1 MSRIN
6 VNRLV
11 SIIIIPVLIMGLFF
25 STPFSAIAFA
35 TNPSDSADNT
45 SAETADDSKDAQKE
59 KEEAEKAEKEK
70 KNAEKNALE
79 QSIKDKENAIANAK
93 NEKNALAKGKTDVEK
108 IKQSLEKSKA
118 DLSQYVSELDAQVTS
133 IEEKI
138 EDLKGQITVKEAE
151 IEQTKKDLEEAIA
164 IKDNQY
170 ECMKKRVKAIYEQG
184 DSFYLELLLNSK
196 GLGDFLNQMDY
207 IEDLS
212 KYDDRMF
219 KEYEETVEYVKVC
232 EEQLEEEEA
241 LLQATKK
248 AAEDEQAAVE
258 ELISQKQAEIAA
270 VQDEIVD
277 QERAIREY
285 EAEIAEQNATI
296 TELERIVAEEK
307 KALENMRVYDGG
319 AFCWP
324 CPAYKYVSS
333 DFGNRIHPTL
343 KINLF
348 HNGVDLA
355 APAGSNILAAYDGE
369 VVSASYTAAMGN
381 YVMIDHGGGLYTVYM
396 HASKLNVSVGQ
407 EVKRGDVIAYVGST
421 GRSTG
426 NHLHFSVRKDGDYVS
441 PWNYI
446 VKP

>member
-1 MSRIN
+1 MGRIR

-11 SIIIIPVLIMGLFF
+11 CLIFIPVLTMGLLF
-25 STPFSAIAFA
+25 STPLSVSVSASP
-35 TNPSDSADNT
+35 TDSSSKT
-45 SAETADDSKDAQKE
+45 TAETGEDSKDE
-59 KEEAEKAEKEK
+59 DEK
-70 KNAEKNALE
+70 KDDAKKNALE
-79 QSIKDKENAIANAK
+79 QSIKEKEAAINSARS
-93 NEKNALAKGKTDVEK
+93 EKNALAKGKTDVEK
-108 IKQSLEKSKA
+108 VKQSLEKSKA
-118 DLSQYVSELDAQVTS
+118 DLSQYVSELDAQVAS
-133 IEEKI
+133 IEDKI
-138 EDLKGQITVKEAE
+138 ADLKGQIAVKEKQ
-151 IEQTKKDLEEAIA
+151 IEETKKDLEEAIA
-164 IKDNQY
+164 VKDHQY
-170 ECMKKRVKAIYEQG
+170 ECMKKRVQAVYEQG

-207 IEDLS
+207 IEDLT

-219 KEYEETVEYVKVC
+219 KEYAETVEYVKVC
-232 EEQLEEEEA
+232 EQQLEEEEE
-241 LLQATKK
+241 LLQATKT
-248 AAEDEQAAVE
+248 AAEEEQKAVE

-296 TELERIVAEEK
+296 SELERIVAEEK

-324 CPAYKYVSS
+324 CPAYTKVSS

-369 VVSASYTAAMGN
+369 VVSASYTGAMGN
-381 YVMIDHGGGLYTVYM
+381 YVMLDHGGGLYTVYM
-396 HASKLNVSVGQ
+396 HASKLNVTEGQ
-407 EVKRGDVIAYVGST
+407 EVKRGDVIAFVGST

-426 NHLHFSVRKDGDYVS
+426 NHLHFSVRVNGDYVS

>member
-1 MSRIN
+1 MGQIR

-11 SIIIIPVLIMGLFF
+11 CLIIIPVLTMGLLF
-25 STPFSAIAFA
+25 STPLSVSVSASP
-35 TNPSDSADNT
+35 TDSSSKT
-45 SAETADDSKDAQKE
+45 TAETGEDSKDE
-59 KEEAEKAEKEK
+59 DEK
-70 KNAEKNALE
+70 KDDAKKNALE
-79 QSIKDKENAIANAK
+79 QSIKEKEAAINSARS
-93 NEKNALAKGKTDVEK
+93 EKNALAKGKTDVEK
-108 IKQSLEKSKA
+108 VKQSLEKSKA
-118 DLSQYVSELDAQVTS
+118 DLSQYVSELDAQVAS
-133 IEEKI
+133 IEDKI
-138 EDLKGQITVKEAE
+138 ADLKGQIAVKEKQ
-151 IEQTKKDLEEAIA
+151 IEETKKDLEEAIA
-164 IKDNQY
+164 VKDHQY
-170 ECMKKRVKAIYEQG
+170 ECMKKRVQAVYEQG

-207 IEDLS
+207 IEDLT

-219 KEYEETVEYVKVC
+219 KEYAETVEYVKVC
-232 EEQLEEEEA
+232 EQQLEEEEE
-241 LLQATKK
+241 LLQATKT
-248 AAEDEQAAVE
+248 AAEEEQKAVE

-296 TELERIVAEEK
+296 SELERIVAEEK

-324 CPAYKYVSS
+324 CPAYTRVSS

-369 VVSASYTAAMGN
+369 VVSASYTGAMGN
-381 YVMIDHGGGLYTVYM
+381 YVMLDHGGGLYTVYM
-396 HASKLNVSVGQ
+396 HASKLNVKEGQ
-407 EVKRGDVIAYVGST
+407 EVKRGDVIAFVGST

-426 NHLHFSVRKDGDYVS
+426 NHLHFSVRVNGEYVS

>member
-1 MSRIN
+1 MSRIK
-6 VNRLV
+6 VNKLV
-11 SIIIIPVLIMGLFF
+11 IKIIIPVLIMGLLF
-25 STPFSAIAFA
+25 STPLSATVSA
-35 TNPSDSADNT
+35 NPTDS
-45 SAETADDSKDAQKE
+45 SETTTDKTEDSKEDEEKKE
-59 KEEAEKAEKEK
+59 KEEKQKKEAEKSALESSIKEKEAQI
-70 KNAEKNALE
+70 N
-79 QSIKDKENAIANAK
+79 NAK
-93 NEKNALAKGKTDVEK
+93 NEKNALAKGKTDVER

-118 DLSQYVSELDAQVTS
+118 DLSQYVSELDAQVVS

-151 IEQTKKDLEEAIA
+151 IEQAKEDLAEAIE
-164 IKDNQY
+164 IKDYQY
-170 ECMKKRVKAIYEQG
+170 ECMKKRVQALYEQG
-184 DSFYLELLLNSK
+184 DSFYLELLLKSK

-219 KEYEETVEYVKVC
+219 KEYEETVDYVTIC
-232 EEQLEEEEA
+232 EAELEEEEE

-258 ELISQKQAEIAA
+258 ELISQKEAEIAA

-296 TELERIVAEEK
+296 SELERIVAEEK

-324 CPAYKYVSS
+324 CPAYTRVSS
-333 DFGNRIHPTL
+333 DFGNRVHPTL

-369 VVSASYTAAMGN
+369 VVSASYTGAMGN

-396 HASKLNVSVGQ
+396 HASKLNVKEGQ
-407 EVKRGDVIAYVGST
+407 EVKRGDVIAFVGST

-426 NHLHFSVRKDGDYVS
+426 NHLHFSVRVNGEYVS

>member
-1 MSRIN
+1 MGRIR

-11 SIIIIPVLIMGLFF
+11 CLIIIPVLTMGLLF
-25 STPFSAIAFA
+25 STPLSVSVSASP
-35 TNPSDSADNT
+35 TDSSSKT
-45 SAETADDSKDAQKE
+45 TAETGEDSKDE
-59 KEEAEKAEKEK
+59 DEK
-70 KNAEKNALE
+70 KDDAKKNALE
-79 QSIKDKENAIANAK
+79 QSIKEKEAAINSARS
-93 NEKNALAKGKTDVEK
+93 EKNALAKGKTDVEK
-108 IKQSLEKSKA
+108 VKQSLEKSKA
-118 DLSQYVSELDAQVTS
+118 DLSQYVSELDAQVAS
-133 IEEKI
+133 IEDKI
-138 EDLKGQITVKEAE
+138 ADLKGQIAVKEKQ
-151 IEQTKKDLEEAIA
+151 IEETKKDLEEAIA
-164 IKDNQY
+164 VKDHQY
-170 ECMKKRVKAIYEQG
+170 ECMKKRVQAVYEQG

-207 IEDLS
+207 IEDLT

-219 KEYEETVEYVKVC
+219 KEYAETVEYVKVC
-232 EEQLEEEEA
+232 EQQLEEEEE
-241 LLQATKK
+241 LLQATKT
-248 AAEDEQAAVE
+248 AAEEEQKAVE

-296 TELERIVAEEK
+296 SELERIVAEEK

-324 CPAYKYVSS
+324 CPAYTKVSS

-369 VVSASYTAAMGN
+369 VVSASYTGAMGN
-381 YVMIDHGGGLYTVYM
+381 YVMLDHGGGLYTVYM
-396 HASKLNVSVGQ
+396 HASKLNVKEGQ
-407 EVKRGDVIAYVGST
+407 EVKRGDVIAFVGST

-426 NHLHFSVRKDGDYVS
+426 NHLHFSVRVNGEYVS

>member
-11 SIIIIPVLIMGLFF
+11 SIIIIPVLIMGLLF
-25 STPFSAIAFA
+25 STPLSALVLAA
-35 TNPSDSADNT
+35 PTDT
-45 SAETADDSKDAQKE
+45 SETTTEKTEDSKDEE
-59 KEEAEKAEKEK
+59 KEEKEK
-70 KNAEKNALE
+70 KDAEKSQLE
-79 QSIKDKENAIANAK
+79 QSIKEKEAAISSARS
-93 NEKNALAKGKTDVEK
+93 EKNALAKGKTDVEK
-108 IKQSLEKSKA
+108 IKQSLERSKA
-118 DLSQYVSELDAQVTS
+118 DLSQYVSELDAQVVS

-138 EDLKGQITVKEAE
+138 EDLKGQITVKEEE
-151 IEQTKKDLEEAIA
+151 IKQTKEDLEEAIA
-164 IKDNQY
+164 IKDHQY
-170 ECMKKRVKAIYEQG
+170 ECMKKRVQAVYEQG

-219 KEYEETVEYVKVC
+219 KEYAETVEYVNVC
-232 EEQLEEEEA
+232 EQQLVEEEA
-241 LLQATKK
+241 LLQATKT
-248 AAEDEQAAVE
+248 AAEEEQAAVE
-258 ELISQKQAEIAA
+258 ELISQKEAEIAA

-296 TELERIVAEEK
+296 SELERIVAQEK

-324 CPAYKYVSS
+324 CPAYTKVSS

-355 APAGSNILAAYDGE
+355 APTGSNILAAYDGE
-369 VVSASYTAAMGN
+369 VVAASYTGAMGN
-381 YVMIDHGGGLYTVYM
+381 YVMLDHGGGLYTVYM
-396 HASKLNVSVGQ
+396 HASKLNVSEGQ
-407 EVKRGDVIAYVGST
+407 EVKRGDVIALVGST

-426 NHLHFSVRKDGDYVS
+426 PHLHFSVRSNGEYVS

>member
-1 MSRIN
+1 MGRIR

-11 SIIIIPVLIMGLFF
+11 CLIIIPVLTMGLLF
-25 STPFSAIAFA
+25 STPLSVSVFA
-35 TNPSDSADNT
+35 SPTDSSSKT
-45 SAETADDSKDAQKE
+45 TAETGEDSKDE
-59 KEEAEKAEKEK
+59 DEK
-70 KNAEKNALE
+70 KDDAKKNALE
-79 QSIKDKENAIANAK
+79 QSIKEKEAAINSARS
-93 NEKNALAKGKTDVEK
+93 EKNALAKGKTDVEK
-108 IKQSLEKSKA
+108 VKQSLEKSKA
-118 DLSQYVSELDAQVTS
+118 DLSQYVSELDAQVVS
-133 IEEKI
+133 IEDKI
-138 EDLKGQITVKEAE
+138 ADLKGQIAVKEKQ
-151 IEQTKKDLEEAIA
+151 IEETQKDLEEAIE
-164 IKDNQY
+164 IKDHQY
-170 ECMKKRVKAIYEQG
+170 ECMKKRVQAVYEQG

-207 IEDLS
+207 IEDLT

-219 KEYEETVEYVKVC
+219 KEYAETVEYVKVC
-232 EEQLEEEEA
+232 EQELEEEEE
-241 LLQATKK
+241 LLQATKT
-248 AAEDEQAAVE
+248 AAEEEQKAVE

-296 TELERIVAEEK
+296 SELERIVAEEK

-324 CPAYKYVSS
+324 CPAYTKVSS

-369 VVSASYTAAMGN
+369 VVSASYTGAMGN
-381 YVMIDHGGGLYTVYM
+381 YVMLDHGGGLYTVYM
-396 HASKLNVSVGQ
+396 HASKLNVKEGQ
-407 EVKRGDVIAYVGST
+407 EVKRGDVIAFVGST

-426 NHLHFSVRKDGDYVS
+426 NHLHFSVRVNGEYVS

>member
-1 MSRIN
+1 MGRIR

-11 SIIIIPVLIMGLFF
+11 CLIIIPVLTMGLLF
-25 STPFSAIAFA
+25 STPLSVSVSASP
-35 TNPSDSADNT
+35 TDSSSQT
-45 SAETADDSKDAQKE
+45 TAETGEDSKDE
-59 KEEAEKAEKEK
+59 DEK
-70 KNAEKNALE
+70 KDDAKKNALE
-79 QSIKDKENAIANAK
+79 QSIKEKEAAINSARS
-93 NEKNALAKGKTDVEK
+93 EKNALAKGKTDVEK
-108 IKQSLEKSKA
+108 VKQSLEKSKA
-118 DLSQYVSELDAQVTS
+118 DLSQYVSELDAQVVS
-133 IEEKI
+133 IEDKI
-138 EDLKGQITVKEAE
+138 ADLKGQIAVKEKQ
-151 IEQTKKDLEEAIA
+151 IEETKKDLEEAIA
-164 IKDNQY
+164 VKDHQY
-170 ECMKKRVKAIYEQG
+170 ECMKKRVQAVYEQG

-207 IEDLS
+207 IEDLT

-219 KEYEETVEYVKVC
+219 KEYAETVEYVKVC
-232 EEQLEEEEA
+232 EQQLEEEEE
-241 LLQATKK
+241 LLQATKT
-248 AAEDEQAAVE
+248 AAEEEQKAVE

-270 VQDEIVD
+270 VQDDIVD

-296 TELERIVAEEK
+296 SELERIVAEEK

-324 CPAYKYVSS
+324 CPAYTKVSS

-369 VVSASYTAAMGN
+369 VVSASYTGAMGN
-381 YVMIDHGGGLYTVYM
+381 YVMLDHGGGLYTVYM
-396 HASKLNVSVGQ
+396 HASKLNVKEGQ
-407 EVKRGDVIAYVGST
+407 EVKRGDVIAFVGST

-426 NHLHFSVRKDGDYVS
+426 NHLHFSVRVNGEYVS

>member
-1 MSRIN
+1 MGRIR

-11 SIIIIPVLIMGLFF
+11 CLIIIPVLTMGLLF
-25 STPFSAIAFA
+25 STPLSVSVSASP
-35 TNPSDSADNT
+35 TDSSSKT
-45 SAETADDSKDAQKE
+45 TAETGEDSKDE
-59 KEEAEKAEKEK
+59 DEK
-70 KNAEKNALE
+70 KDDTKKNALE
-79 QSIKDKENAIANAK
+79 QSIKEKEAAINSARS
-93 NEKNALAKGKTDVEK
+93 EKNALAKGKTDVEK
-108 IKQSLEKSKA
+108 VKQSLEKSKA
-118 DLSQYVSELDAQVTS
+118 DLSQYVSELDAQVVS
-133 IEEKI
+133 IEDKI
-138 EDLKGQITVKEAE
+138 ADLKGQIAVKEKQ
-151 IEQTKKDLEEAIA
+151 IEETKKDLEEAIA
-164 IKDNQY
+164 VKDHQY
-170 ECMKKRVKAIYEQG
+170 ECMKKRVQAVYEQG

-207 IEDLS
+207 IEDLT

-219 KEYEETVEYVKVC
+219 KEYAETVEYVKVC
-232 EEQLEEEEA
+232 EQQLEEEEE
-241 LLQATKK
+241 LLQATKT
-248 AAEDEQAAVE
+248 AAEEEQKAVE

-296 TELERIVAEEK
+296 SELERIVAEEK

-324 CPAYKYVSS
+324 CPAYTKVSS

-369 VVSASYTAAMGN
+369 VVSASYTGAMGN
-381 YVMIDHGGGLYTVYM
+381 YVMLDHGGGLYTVYM
-396 HASKLNVSVGQ
+396 HASKLNVKEGQ
-407 EVKRGDVIAYVGST
+407 EVKRGDVIAFVGST

-426 NHLHFSVRKDGDYVS
+426 NHLHFSVRVNGEYVS

>member
-1 MSRIN
+1 MGRIR

-11 SIIIIPVLIMGLFF
+11 CLIIIPVLTMGLLF
-25 STPFSAIAFA
+25 STPLSVSVSASP
-35 TNPSDSADNT
+35 TDSSSKT
-45 SAETADDSKDAQKE
+45 TAETGEDSKDE
-59 KEEAEKAEKEK
+59 DEK
-70 KNAEKNALE
+70 KDDAKKNALE
-79 QSIKDKENAIANAK
+79 QSIKEKEAAINSARS
-93 NEKNALAKGKTDVEK
+93 EKNALAKGKTDVEK
-108 IKQSLEKSKA
+108 VKQSLEKSKA
-118 DLSQYVSELDAQVTS
+118 DLSQYVSELDAQVVS
-133 IEEKI
+133 IEDKI
-138 EDLKGQITVKEAE
+138 ADLKGQIAVKEKQ
-151 IEQTKKDLEEAIA
+151 IEETKKDLEEAIA
-164 IKDNQY
+164 VKDHQY
-170 ECMKKRVKAIYEQG
+170 ECMKKRVQAVYEQG

-207 IEDLS
+207 IEDLT

-219 KEYEETVEYVKVC
+219 KEYAETVEYVKVC
-232 EEQLEEEEA
+232 EQELEEEEE
-241 LLQATKK
+241 LLQATKT
-248 AAEDEQAAVE
+248 AAEEEQKAVE

-296 TELERIVAEEK
+296 SELERIVAEEK

-324 CPAYKYVSS
+324 CPAYTKVSS

-369 VVSASYTAAMGN
+369 VVSASYTGAMGN
-381 YVMIDHGGGLYTVYM
+381 YVMLDHGGGLYTVYM
-396 HASKLNVSVGQ
+396 HASKLNVKEGQ
-407 EVKRGDVIAYVGST
+407 EVKRGDVIAFVGST

-426 NHLHFSVRKDGDYVS
+426 NHLHFSVRVNGEYVS

>member
-6 VNRLV
+6 LNRLV
-11 SIIIIPVLIMGLFF
+11 SIIIIPVLIMGLLF
-25 STPFSAIAFA
+25 STPLSISVFA
-35 TNPSDSADNT
+35 APADSSENT
-45 SAETADDSKDAQKE
+45 TAETNEESKDE
-59 KEEAEKAEKEK
+59 DNKEEEKKKDAEKS
-70 KNAEKNALE
+70 ALE
-79 QSIKDKENAIANAK
+79 QSIKEKENAINNAR

-118 DLSQYVSELDAQVTS
+118 DLSQYVTELDAQVAS
-133 IEEKI
+133 IEDKI
-138 EDLKGQITVKEAE
+138 LDLKGQIAVKEKQ
-151 IEQTKKDLEEAIA
+151 IEETKQDLEEAIA

-184 DSFYLELLLNSK
+184 DSFYLELLLSSK

-219 KEYEETVEYVKVC
+219 KEYQETVEYVRVC
-232 EEQLEEEEA
+232 EEELEEEEA
-241 LLQATKK
+241 LLQATKA
-248 AAEDEQAAVE
+248 AAEEEQKAVE
-258 ELISQKQAEIAA
+258 DLIAQKQAEIAA

-296 TELERIVAEEK
+296 SELERIVAQEK

-333 DFGNRIHPTL
+333 EFGNRVHPTL

-369 VVSASYTAAMGN
+369 VVAASYTGAMGN
-381 YVMIDHGGGLYTVYM
+381 YVMLDHGGGLYTVYM
-396 HASKLNVSVGQ
+396 HASKLNVKEGQ
-407 EVKRGDVIAYVGST
+407 EVKRGDVIALVGST

-426 NHLHFSVRKDGDYVS
+426 NHLHFSVRKDGEYVS

>member
-11 SIIIIPVLIMGLFF
+11 SILIIPVLIMGLFF
-25 STPFSAIAFA
+25 STPFSAVVFA
-35 TNPSDSADNT
+35 NPTDSSETTTETSEGSKDGDDKEEDKK
-45 SAETADDSKDAQKE
+45 SAEKS
-59 KEEAEKAEKEK
+59 
-70 KNAEKNALE
+70 ALE
-79 QSIKDKENAIANAK
+79 QSIKEKEAAISSAR

-118 DLSQYVSELDAQVTS
+118 DLSQYVTELDAQVVT
-133 IEEKI
+133 IEDKI
-138 EDLKGQITVKEAE
+138 LDLKGQIAVKEKE
-151 IEQTKKDLEEAIA
+151 IEQTKKDLEDAIA
-164 IKDNQY
+164 TKDYQY

-184 DSFYLELLLNSK
+184 DNFYLELLLNSN

-219 KEYEETVEYVKVC
+219 KEYQETVEYVTLC
-232 EEQLEEEEA
+232 EEQLEEEES

-258 ELISQKQAEIAA
+258 ALISEKEAEIAA

-296 TELERIVAEEK
+296 SELERIVAQEK

-369 VVSASYTAAMGN
+369 VVSASYTGAMGN

-396 HASKLNVSVGQ
+396 HASKLNVSEGQ
-407 EVKRGDVIAYVGST
+407 EVKRGDVIAFVGST

-426 NHLHFSVRKDGDYVS
+426 NHLHFSVRSNGEYVS

>member
-11 SIIIIPVLIMGLFF
+11 SIIIIPVLIMGLLF
-25 STPFSAIAFA
+25 STPLSALVLAA
-35 TNPSDSADNT
+35 PTDT
-45 SAETADDSKDAQKE
+45 SETTTEKTEDSKDEE
-59 KEEAEKAEKEK
+59 KEEKEK
-70 KNAEKNALE
+70 KDAEKSQLE
-79 QSIKDKENAIANAK
+79 QSIKEKEAAISSARS
-93 NEKNALAKGKTDVEK
+93 EKNALAKGKTDVEK
-108 IKQSLEKSKA
+108 IKQSLERSKA
-118 DLSQYVSELDAQVTS
+118 DLSQYVSELDAQVVS

-138 EDLKGQITVKEAE
+138 EDLKGQITVKEEE
-151 IEQTKKDLEEAIA
+151 IKQTKEDLEEAIA
-164 IKDNQY
+164 IKDHQY
-170 ECMKKRVKAIYEQG
+170 ECMKKRVQAVYEQG

-219 KEYEETVEYVKVC
+219 KEYAETVEYVKVC
-232 EEQLEEEEA
+232 EQQLEEEEA
-241 LLQATKK
+241 LLQATKT
-248 AAEDEQAAVE
+248 AAEEEQAAVE
-258 ELISQKQAEIAA
+258 ELISQKEAEIAA

-296 TELERIVAEEK
+296 SELERIVAQEK

-324 CPAYKYVSS
+324 CPAYTKVSS

-355 APAGSNILAAYDGE
+355 APTGSNILAAYDGE
-369 VVSASYTAAMGN
+369 VVAASYTGAMGN
-381 YVMIDHGGGLYTVYM
+381 YVMLDHGGGLYTVYM
-396 HASKLNVSVGQ
+396 HASKLNVSEGQ
-407 EVKRGDVIAYVGST
+407 EVKRGDVIALVGST

-426 NHLHFSVRKDGDYVS
+426 PHLHFSVRSNGEYVS

>member
-1 MSRIN
+1 MGRIR

-11 SIIIIPVLIMGLFF
+11 CLIIIPVLTMGLLF
-25 STPFSAIAFA
+25 STPLSVSVSASP
-35 TNPSDSADNT
+35 TDSSSKT
-45 SAETADDSKDAQKE
+45 TAETGEDSKDE
-59 KEEAEKAEKEK
+59 DEK
-70 KNAEKNALE
+70 KDDAKKNALE
-79 QSIKDKENAIANAK
+79 QSIKEKEAAINSARS
-93 NEKNALAKGKTDVEK
+93 EKNALAKGKTDVEK
-108 IKQSLEKSKA
+108 VKQSLEKSKA
-118 DLSQYVSELDAQVTS
+118 DLSQYVSELDAQVVS
-133 IEEKI
+133 IEDKI
-138 EDLKGQITVKEAE
+138 ADLKGQIAVKEKQ
-151 IEQTKKDLEEAIA
+151 IEETKKDLEEAIA
-164 IKDNQY
+164 VKDHQY
-170 ECMKKRVKAIYEQG
+170 ECMKKRVQAVYEQG

-207 IEDLS
+207 IEDLT

-219 KEYEETVEYVKVC
+219 KEYAETVEYVKVC
-232 EEQLEEEEA
+232 EQQLEEEEE
-241 LLQATKK
+241 LLQATKT
-248 AAEDEQAAVE
+248 AAEEEQKAVE

-296 TELERIVAEEK
+296 SELERIVAEEK

-324 CPAYKYVSS
+324 CPAYTKVSS

-369 VVSASYTAAMGN
+369 VVSASYTGAMGN
-381 YVMIDHGGGLYTVYM
+381 YVMLDHGGGLYTVYM
-396 HASKLNVSVGQ
+396 HASKLNVKEGQ
-407 EVKRGDVIAYVGST
+407 EVKRGDVIAFVGST

-426 NHLHFSVRKDGDYVS
+426 NHLHFSVRVNGEYVS

>member
-1 MSRIN
+1 MGRIR

-11 SIIIIPVLIMGLFF
+11 CLIIIPVLTMGLLF
-25 STPFSAIAFA
+25 STPLSVSVFA
-35 TNPSDSADNT
+35 SPTDSSSKT
-45 SAETADDSKDAQKE
+45 TAETGEDSKDE
-59 KEEAEKAEKEK
+59 DEK
-70 KNAEKNALE
+70 KDDAKKNALE
-79 QSIKDKENAIANAK
+79 QSIKEKEAAINSARS
-93 NEKNALAKGKTDVEK
+93 EKNALAKGKTDVEK
-108 IKQSLEKSKA
+108 VKQSLEKSKA
-118 DLSQYVSELDAQVTS
+118 DLSQYVSELDAQVVS
-133 IEEKI
+133 IEDKI
-138 EDLKGQITVKEAE
+138 ADLKGQIAVKEKQ
-151 IEQTKKDLEEAIA
+151 IEETKKDLEEAIA
-164 IKDNQY
+164 VKDHQY
-170 ECMKKRVKAIYEQG
+170 ECMKKRVQAVYEQG

-207 IEDLS
+207 IEDLT

-219 KEYEETVEYVKVC
+219 KEYAETVEYVKVC
-232 EEQLEEEEA
+232 EQQLEEEEE
-241 LLQATKK
+241 LLQATKT
-248 AAEDEQAAVE
+248 AAEEEQKAVE

-296 TELERIVAEEK
+296 SELERIVAEEK

-324 CPAYKYVSS
+324 CPAYTKVSS

-369 VVSASYTAAMGN
+369 VVSASYTGAMGN
-381 YVMIDHGGGLYTVYM
+381 YVMLDHGGGLYTVYM
-396 HASKLNVSVGQ
+396 HASKLNVKEGQ
-407 EVKRGDVIAYVGST
+407 EVKRGDVIAFVGST

-426 NHLHFSVRKDGDYVS
+426 NHLHFSVRVNGEYVS

>member
-11 SIIIIPVLIMGLFF
+11 SIIIIPVLIMGLLF
-25 STPFSAIAFA
+25 STPLSALVLAA
-35 TNPSDSADNT
+35 PTDT
-45 SAETADDSKDAQKE
+45 SETTTEKTEDSKDEE
-59 KEEAEKAEKEK
+59 KEEKEK
-70 KNAEKNALE
+70 KDAEKSQLE
-79 QSIKDKENAIANAK
+79 QSIKEKEAAISSARS
-93 NEKNALAKGKTDVEK
+93 EKNALAKGKTDVEK
-108 IKQSLEKSKA
+108 IKQSLERSKA
-118 DLSQYVSELDAQVTS
+118 DLSQYVSELDAQVVS

-138 EDLKGQITVKEAE
+138 EDLKGQITVKEEE
-151 IEQTKKDLEEAIA
+151 IKQTKEDLEEAIA
-164 IKDNQY
+164 IKDHQY
-170 ECMKKRVKAIYEQG
+170 ECMKKRVQAVYEQG

-219 KEYEETVEYVKVC
+219 KEYAETVEYVKVC
-232 EEQLEEEEA
+232 EQQLEEEEA
-241 LLQATKK
+241 LLQATKT
-248 AAEDEQAAVE
+248 AAEEEQAAVE
-258 ELISQKQAEIAA
+258 ELISQKEAEIAA

-296 TELERIVAEEK
+296 SELERIVAEEK

-324 CPAYKYVSS
+324 CPAYTKVSS

-355 APAGSNILAAYDGE
+355 APTGSNILAAYDGE
-369 VVSASYTAAMGN
+369 VVAASYTGAMGN
-381 YVMIDHGGGLYTVYM
+381 YVMLDHGGGLYTVYM
-396 HASKLNVSVGQ
+396 HASKLNVSEGQ
-407 EVKRGDVIAYVGST
+407 EVKRGDVIALVGST

-426 NHLHFSVRKDGDYVS
+426 PHLHFSVRSNGEYVS

>member
-1 MSRIN
+1 MGRIR

-11 SIIIIPVLIMGLFF
+11 CLIIIPVLTMGLLF
-25 STPFSAIAFA
+25 STPLSVSVFA
-35 TNPSDSADNT
+35 SPTDSSSKT
-45 SAETADDSKDAQKE
+45 TAETGEDSKDE
-59 KEEAEKAEKEK
+59 DEK
-70 KNAEKNALE
+70 KDDAKKNALE
-79 QSIKDKENAIANAK
+79 QSIKEKEAAINSARS
-93 NEKNALAKGKTDVEK
+93 EKNALAKGKTDVEK
-108 IKQSLEKSKA
+108 VKQSLEKSKA
-118 DLSQYVSELDAQVTS
+118 DLSQYVSELDAQVAS
-133 IEEKI
+133 IEDKI
-138 EDLKGQITVKEAE
+138 ADLKGQIAVKEKQ
-151 IEQTKKDLEEAIA
+151 IEETKKDLEEAIA
-164 IKDNQY
+164 VKDHQY
-170 ECMKKRVKAIYEQG
+170 ECMKKRVQAVYEQG

-207 IEDLS
+207 IEDLT

-219 KEYEETVEYVKVC
+219 KEYAETVEYVKVC
-232 EEQLEEEEA
+232 EQQLEEEEE
-241 LLQATKK
+241 LLQATKT
-248 AAEDEQAAVE
+248 AAEEEQKAVE

-296 TELERIVAEEK
+296 SELERIVAEEK

-324 CPAYKYVSS
+324 CPAYTKVSS

-369 VVSASYTAAMGN
+369 VVSASYTGAMGN
-381 YVMIDHGGGLYTVYM
+381 YVMLDHGGGLYTVYM
-396 HASKLNVSVGQ
+396 HASKLNVKEGQ
-407 EVKRGDVIAYVGST
+407 EVKRGDVIAFVGST

-426 NHLHFSVRKDGDYVS
+426 NHLHFSVRVNGEYVS

>member
-1 MSRIN
+1 MGRIR

-11 SIIIIPVLIMGLFF
+11 CLIIIPVLTMGLLF
-25 STPFSAIAFA
+25 STPLSVSVYAA
-35 TNPSDSADNT
+35 P
-45 SAETADDSKDAQKE
+45 DDSSSKTTSEADGDSKEDEKKDDAQ
-59 KEEAEKAEKEK
+59 
-70 KNAEKNALE
+70 KNALE
-79 QSIKDKENAIANAK
+79 QSIKEKEAAINSARS
-93 NEKNALAKGKTDVEK
+93 EKNALAKGKTDVEK
-108 IKQSLEKSKA
+108 VKQSLEKSKA
-118 DLSQYVSELDAQVTS
+118 DLSQYVSELDAQVVS
-133 IEEKI
+133 IEDKI
-138 EDLKGQITVKEAE
+138 ADLKGQIAVKEKQ
-151 IEQTKKDLEEAIA
+151 IEETKKDLEEAIE
-164 IKDNQY
+164 IKNHQY
-170 ECMKKRVKAIYEQG
+170 ECMKKRVQAVYEQG

-219 KEYEETVEYVKVC
+219 KEYAETVEYVKIC
-232 EEQLEEEEA
+232 EEELEEEEE
-241 LLQATKK
+241 LLQATKT
-248 AAEDEQAAVE
+248 AAEEEQKAVE

-296 TELERIVAEEK
+296 SELERIVAEEK

-324 CPAYKYVSS
+324 CPAYTKVSS

-369 VVSASYTAAMGN
+369 VVSASYTGAMGN
-381 YVMIDHGGGLYTVYM
+381 YVMLDHGGGLYTVYM
-396 HASKLNVSVGQ
+396 HASKLNVKEGQ
-407 EVKRGDVIAYVGST
+407 EVKRGDVIAFVGST

-426 NHLHFSVRKDGDYVS
+426 NHLHFSVRVNGEYVS

>member
-1 MSRIN
+1 MSRTN

-25 STPFSAIAFA
+25 STPFSAIALA
-35 TNPSDSADNT
+35 TNPSDSPQA
-45 SAETADDSKDAQKE
+45 AETGEESKDAEKE
-59 KEEAEKAEKEK
+59 KEEAEKEK
-70 KNAEKNALE
+70 KNSEKNALE
-79 QSIKDKENAIANAK
+79 QSIKEKENAIANAK
-93 NEKNALAKGKTDVEK
+93 SEKNALAKGKTDVEK

-118 DLSQYVSELDAQVTS
+118 DLSQYVSELDAQVVS

-138 EDLKGQITVKEAE
+138 EDLKGQIAVKEAE
-151 IEQTKKDLEEAIA
+151 IEQTQKELEEAIA

-170 ECMKKRVKAIYEQG
+170 ECMKKRVKALYEQG
-184 DSFYLELLLNSK
+184 DGFYLELLLNAQ

-219 KEYEETVEYVKVC
+219 KEYQETVEYVRVC
-232 EEQLEEEEA
+232 EEQLEEEEE
-241 LLQATKK
+241 LLQATKQ

-296 TELERIVAEEK
+296 SELERIVAQEK

-333 DFGNRIHPTL
+333 DFGNRVHPTL

-369 VVSASYTAAMGN
+369 VVAASYTGAMGN

-396 HASKLNVSVGQ
+396 HASKLNVSEGQ

-426 NHLHFSVRKDGDYVS
+426 NHLHFSVRLNGDYVS

>member
-1 MSRIN
+1 MGQIR

-11 SIIIIPVLIMGLFF
+11 CLIIIPVLTMGLLF
-25 STPFSAIAFA
+25 STPLSVSVSASP
-35 TNPSDSADNT
+35 TDSSSKT
-45 SAETADDSKDAQKE
+45 TAETGEDSKDE
-59 KEEAEKAEKEK
+59 DEK
-70 KNAEKNALE
+70 KDDAKKNALE
-79 QSIKDKENAIANAK
+79 QSIKEKEAAINSARS
-93 NEKNALAKGKTDVEK
+93 EKNALAKGKTDVEK
-108 IKQSLEKSKA
+108 VKQSLEKSKA
-118 DLSQYVSELDAQVTS
+118 DLSQYVSELDAQVAS
-133 IEEKI
+133 IEDKI
-138 EDLKGQITVKEAE
+138 ADLKGQIAVKEKQ
-151 IEQTKKDLEEAIA
+151 IEETKKDLEEAIA
-164 IKDNQY
+164 VKDHQY
-170 ECMKKRVKAIYEQG
+170 ECMKKRVQAVYEQG

-207 IEDLS
+207 IEDLT

-219 KEYEETVEYVKVC
+219 KEYAETVEYVKVC
-232 EEQLEEEEA
+232 EQQLEEEEE
-241 LLQATKK
+241 LLQATKT
-248 AAEDEQAAVE
+248 AAEEEQKAVE

-296 TELERIVAEEK
+296 SELERIVAEEK

-324 CPAYKYVSS
+324 CPAYTKVSS

-369 VVSASYTAAMGN
+369 VVSASYTGAMGN
-381 YVMIDHGGGLYTVYM
+381 YVMLDHGGGLYTVYM
-396 HASKLNVSVGQ
+396 HASKLNVKEGQ
-407 EVKRGDVIAYVGST
+407 EVKRGDVIAFVGST

-426 NHLHFSVRKDGDYVS
+426 NHLHFSVRVNGEYVS

>member
-6 VNRLV
+6 LNKLV
-11 SIIIIPVLIMGLFF
+11 GIIIIPVLIMGLFF
-25 STPFSAIAFA
+25 STPLSALVLAA
-35 TNPSDSADNT
+35 PTDT
-45 SAETADDSKDAQKE
+45 SETTTEKTEDSKDEE
-59 KEEAEKAEKEK
+59 KEEKEK
-70 KNAEKNALE
+70 KDAEKSQLE
-79 QSIKDKENAIANAK
+79 QSIKEKEAAISSARS
-93 NEKNALAKGKTDVEK
+93 EKNALAKGKTDVEK
-108 IKQSLEKSKA
+108 IKQSLERSKA
-118 DLSQYVSELDAQVTS
+118 DLSQYVSELDAQVVS

-151 IEQTKKDLEEAIA
+151 IKQTQEDLEEAIA

-170 ECMKKRVKAIYEQG
+170 ECMKKRVQAIYEQG

-219 KEYEETVEYVKVC
+219 KEYAETVEYVKVC

-241 LLQATKK
+241 LLQATKT
-248 AAEDEQAAVE
+248 AAEEEQAAVE
-258 ELISQKQAEIAA
+258 ELISQKEAEIAA

-296 TELERIVAEEK
+296 SELERIVAQEK

-324 CPAYKYVSS
+324 CPAYTKVSS
-333 DFGNRIHPTL
+333 EFGNRIHPTL

-355 APAGSNILAAYDGE
+355 APSGSNILAAYDGE
-369 VVSASYTAAMGN
+369 VVAASYTGAMGN
-381 YVMIDHGGGLYTVYM
+381 YVMLDHGGGLYTVYM
-396 HASKLNVSVGQ
+396 HASKLNVSEGQ
-407 EVKRGDVIAYVGST
+407 EVKRGDVIALVGST

-426 NHLHFSVRKDGDYVS
+426 PHLHFSVRLNGEYVS

>member
-6 VNRLV
+6 LNKLV
-11 SIIIIPVLIMGLFF
+11 GIIIIPVLIMGLFF
-25 STPFSAIAFA
+25 STPFSAVVFA
-35 TNPSDSADNT
+35 NPTDSSESKT
-45 SAETADDSKDAQKE
+45 SEESKDEDEE
-59 KEEAEKAEKEK
+59 KDK
-70 KNAEKNALE
+70 KNAEKSALE
-79 QSIKDKENAIANAK
+79 QSIKEKEAAISSARDEK
-93 NEKNALAKGKTDVEK
+93 NELAKGKTNVEK

-118 DLSQYVSELDAQVTS
+118 DLSQYVSELDAQVVS

-170 ECMKKRVKAIYEQG
+170 ECMKKRVKALYEQG

-219 KEYEETVEYVKVC
+219 KEYQETVEYVTVC
-232 EEQLEEEEA
+232 EQQLEEEEA
-241 LLQATKK
+241 LLQATKQ
-248 AAEDEQAAVE
+248 ATEDEQAAVE
-258 ELISQKQAEIAA
+258 ELISEKQAEIAA

-296 TELERIVAEEK
+296 SELERIVAQEK

-333 DFGNRIHPTL
+333 EFGNRIHPTL
-343 KINLF
+343 KINMF

-369 VVSASYTAAMGN
+369 VVSASYTGAMGN

-396 HASKLNVSVGQ
+396 HASKLNVSEGQ

-426 NHLHFSVRKDGDYVS
+426 NHLHFSVRLNGEYVS

>member
-1 MSRIN
+1 MSRIK
-6 VNRLV
+6 VNKLV
-11 SIIIIPVLIMGLFF
+11 IKIIIPVLIMGLLF
-25 STPFSAIAFA
+25 STPFSATVSA
-35 TNPSDSADNT
+35 NPTDSSDKT
-45 SAETADDSKDAQKE
+45 TTETGDGSKDDEE
-59 KEEAEKAEKEK
+59 KDK
-70 KNAEKNALE
+70 KNAEKSALE
-79 QSIKDKENAIANAK
+79 QSIKEKEAAISSAR
-93 NEKNALAKGKTDVEK
+93 NEKNELAKGKTNVEK
-108 IKQSLEKSKA
+108 IKQSLENSKA
-118 DLSQYVSELDAQVTS
+118 DLSQYVSELDAQVVA
-133 IEEKI
+133 IEDKI
-138 EDLKGQITVKEAE
+138 ADLKGQIAVKEKQ
-151 IEQTKKDLEEAIA
+151 IEETKKDLEEAIA

-219 KEYEETVEYVKVC
+219 KEYQETVEYVTIC

-241 LLQATKK
+241 LLQATKE
-248 AAEDEQAAVE
+248 AAEDEQAAIE
-258 ELISQKQAEIAA
+258 ELISQKEAEIASVENA
-270 VQDEIVD
+270 IGD
-277 QERAIREY
+277 QERALREL

-296 TELERIVAEEK
+296 SELERIVAQEK

-369 VVSASYTAAMGN
+369 VVSASYTGAMGN

-396 HASKLNVSVGQ
+396 HASKLNVSEGQ
-407 EVKRGDVIAYVGST
+407 EVKRGDVIAFVGST

-426 NHLHFSVRKDGDYVS
+426 NHLHFSVRLNGEYVS

>member
-1 MSRIN
+1 MGRIK
-6 VNRLV
+6 VDRLV
-11 SIIIIPVLIMGLFF
+11 CIIIIPVLIMGLLF
-25 STPFSAIAFA
+25 STPLSVSVYAA
-35 TNPSDSADNT
+35 PGDSSSKTTSEADG
-45 SAETADDSKDAQKE
+45 DSKED
-59 KEEAEKAEKEK
+59 EK
-70 KNAEKNALE
+70 KDDAEKNALE
-79 QSIKDKENAIANAK
+79 QSIKEKEAAINSARS
-93 NEKNALAKGKTDVEK
+93 EKNALAKGKTDVEK

-118 DLSQYVSELDAQVTS
+118 DLSQYVSELDAQVVS
-133 IEEKI
+133 IEDKI
-138 EDLKGQITVKEAE
+138 ADLKGQIAVKEKQ
-151 IEQTKKDLEEAIA
+151 IEETKKDLEEAIA
-164 IKDNQY
+164 IKDHQY
-170 ECMKKRVKAIYEQG
+170 ECMKKRVQAVYEQG

-219 KEYEETVEYVKVC
+219 KEYAETVEYVKIC
-232 EEQLEEEEA
+232 EQELEEEEE
-241 LLQATKK
+241 LLQATKT
-248 AAEDEQAAVE
+248 AAEEEQKAVE

-296 TELERIVAEEK
+296 SELERIVAEEK

-324 CPAYKYVSS
+324 CPAYTKVSS

-369 VVSASYTAAMGN
+369 VVSASYTGAMGN
-381 YVMIDHGGGLYTVYM
+381 YVMLDHGGGLYTVYM
-396 HASKLNVSVGQ
+396 HASKLNVKEGQ
-407 EVKRGDVIAYVGST
+407 EVKRGDVIAFVGST

-426 NHLHFSVRKDGDYVS
+426 NHLHFSVRVNGEYVS

>member
-6 VNRLV
+6 LNKLV
-11 SIIIIPVLIMGLFF
+11 SFIIIPVLIMGLFF
-25 STPFSAIAFA
+25 STPFSAPVFA
-35 TNPSDSADNT
+35 AP
-45 SAETADDSKDAQKE
+45 DDSSETTTETTEDSKEDEEKKE
-59 KEEAEKAEKEK
+59 KEEKQKKEAEKSALENSIKEKE
-70 KNAEKNALE
+70 A
-79 QSIKDKENAIANAK
+79 QISNAK

-118 DLSQYVSELDAQVTS
+118 DLSQYVSELDAQVVS

-138 EDLKGQITVKEAE
+138 EDLKGQITVKEEE
-151 IEQTKKDLEEAIA
+151 IEQAKEDLAEAIA
-164 IKDNQY
+164 IKDHQY
-170 ECMKKRVKAIYEQG
+170 ECMKKRVQALYEQG

-219 KEYEETVEYVKVC
+219 KEYAETVEYVKVC
-232 EEQLEEEEA
+232 EAELEEEEE

-258 ELISQKQAEIAA
+258 ELISQKEAEIAA

-296 TELERIVAEEK
+296 SELERIVAEEK

-324 CPAYKYVSS
+324 CPAYTKVSS

-369 VVSASYTAAMGN
+369 VVSASYTGAMGN
-381 YVMIDHGGGLYTVYM
+381 YVMLDHGGGLYTVYM
-396 HASKLNVSVGQ
+396 HASKLNVKEGQ
-407 EVKRGDVIAYVGST
+407 EVKRGDVIAFVGST

-426 NHLHFSVRKDGDYVS
+426 NHLHFSVRVNGEYVS

>member
-1 MSRIN
+1 
-6 VNRLV
+6 
-11 SIIIIPVLIMGLFF
+11 
-25 STPFSAIAFA
+25 
-35 TNPSDSADNT
+35 
-45 SAETADDSKDAQKE
+45 
-59 KEEAEKAEKEK
+59 
-70 KNAEKNALE
+70 
-79 QSIKDKENAIANAK
+79 
-93 NEKNALAKGKTDVEK
+93 
-108 IKQSLEKSKA
+108 
-118 DLSQYVSELDAQVTS
+118 
-133 IEEKI
+133 
-138 EDLKGQITVKEAE
+138 
-151 IEQTKKDLEEAIA
+151 
-164 IKDNQY
+164 
-170 ECMKKRVKAIYEQG
+170 MKKRVKAVYEQG

-219 KEYEETVEYVKVC
+219 KEYAETVEYVKIC
-232 EEQLEEEEA
+232 EEELEEEEE
-241 LLQATKK
+241 LLQATKT
-248 AAEDEQAAVE
+248 AAEEEQKAVE

-296 TELERIVAEEK
+296 SELERIVAEEK

-324 CPAYKYVSS
+324 CPAYTKVSS

-369 VVSASYTAAMGN
+369 VVSASYTGAMGN
-381 YVMIDHGGGLYTVYM
+381 YVMLDHGGGLYTVYM
-396 HASKLNVSVGQ
+396 HASKLNVKEGQ
-407 EVKRGDVIAYVGST
+407 EVKRGDVIAFVGST

-426 NHLHFSVRKDGDYVS
+426 NHLHFSVRVNGEYVS